1 MPCKIYQPVLVELK
15 HEGMNIDFINIEADE
30 NREKVLNSK
39 ISSIPIT
46 IIYKD
51 GKEWERLVGSQ
62 SKEQIKYFMSE

>member
-15 HEGMNIDFINIEADE
+15 REGMDIDFIDIEASE
-30 NREKVLNSK
+30 NEKKVLNGK
-39 ISSIPIT
+39 ISSIPVT